1 MTNLLLAGTNPVLTR
16 ELRVVL
22 RNMRTFMLLA
32 IYVAVLGAIVLSQF
46 PSDAPLTVP
55 NAEFLSEQSS
65 TSRGRELLW
74 QFCWAQAL
82 LVWVLVPSLATGALS
97 QERERH
103 TLEPLLLSPLTPMQI
118 VWGKAAGVLSLI
130 FLLLLS
136 TLPLTSLCFLLGGV
150 APGEVLAA
158 YGILL
163 GLSLFFTSIGL
174 YCAAKWPNSLQATLW
189 CYVLV
194 GLGTMVVFLLVGPG
208 AIVSGLALIGW
219 GLYAL
224 WNWAKNLSG
233 NQARSIGFW
242 GKGLLS
248 LAFVALCA
256 VGLWALVTDA
266 NTRAI
271 VLSGVF
277 IAPYLFFVA
286 RFVLQGAAQELS
298 KKIEPARPRRE
309 WANDVKDEWQ
319 RAIAPPPVVYVPSPT
334 GQYTYTPLT
343 PTPAT
348 PTSATPAVT
357 SAMASATTAP
367 AAPAPFGNSPYAS
380 RNAATAKPEKVTYGV
395 TPFLADN
402 LNPILAKDLRHG
414 LAGRGD
420 VFFRYG
426 YVVTIAT
433 EVLLLIYLLMS
444 ASASAMAEQSVFI
457 GWAKF
462 QLMVLMIACAWLG
475 ARAIAPEREK
485 QVLPQLLST
494 PLPPMTIVGGKMLSV
509 LVYSFYVFIL
519 GVPLTLFLPMLG
531 IIPWSM
537 SLSYIGIELIFAA
550 VAASWGI
557 FCSMQGVTVRR
568 ALAWAMGG
576 IVILL
581 LSSGLTRAMT
591 GALLMGTGGSYSS
604 FGSAIKLAQMLS
616 PQHILDLTL
625 GRMTIAGTQG
635 LYSQSSVWSMLTAG
649 PTLMAVLLMLLFF
662 ALLAA
667 ALLVATAR
675 SFKRYTQTL

>member
-1 MTNLLLAGTNPVLTR
+1 MTNLFLAGTNPVLTR

-22 RNMRTFMLLA
+22 RNVRTFMLLA
-32 IYVAVLGAIVLSQF
+32 IYVAILGAIVLSQF

-65 TSRGRELLW
+65 TTRGRDLLL
-74 QFCWAQAL
+74 QFCWAQGL

-118 VWGKAAGVLSLI
+118 VWGKAAGVLSLT

-150 APGEVLAA
+150 APGEVMAA
-158 YGILL
+158 YGVLL

-174 YCAAKWPNSLQATLW
+174 YCAAKWPNPLQATIW

-194 GLGTMVVFLLVGPG
+194 GIGALVVFMLVGPG
-208 AIVSGLALIGW
+208 AIVSGLAFIGW
-219 GLYAL
+219 ALYAL
-224 WNWAKNLSG
+224 WNWGKALSA
-233 NQARSIGFW
+233 Q
-242 GKGLLS
+242 GKIKSFGILGWVALS
-248 LAFVALCA
+248 LAIVVLGAT
-256 VGLWALVTDA
+256 GLWALITDA
-266 NTRAI
+266 GTRAI
-271 VLSGVF
+271 VLSGLF

-286 RFVLQGAAQELS
+286 RFVLQAAAHEIA
-298 KKIEPARPRRE
+298 KKTEPARPRRE
-309 WANDVKDEWQ
+309 WVGDIKEEWQ
-319 RAIAPPPVVYVPSPT
+319 RAVAPPPVVYVPSPS

-343 PTPAT
+343 P
-348 PTSATPAVT
+348 
-357 SAMASATTAP
+357 AP
-367 AAPAPFGNSPYAS
+367 AAPATSASASATALGNSPYAS
-380 RNAATAKPEKVTYGV
+380 RNATTAKPETTTYGV

-414 LAGRGD
+414 LAGRAD

-426 YVVTIAT
+426 YIVTIAT
-433 EVLLLIYLLMS
+433 EVLLLFYLMTS
-444 ASASAMAEQSVFI
+444 ASASALSEQRVFI
-457 GWAKF
+457 GWAKL
-462 QLMVLMIACAWLG
+462 QLMILMLACAWLG

-537 SLSYIGIELIFAA
+537 AFAYIGIELIFAA
-550 VAASWGI
+550 LAASWGI

-568 ALAWAMGG
+568 ALAWSMGG
-576 IVILL
+576 VLFTL
-581 LSSGLTRAMT
+581 LSSGLVGGLA
-591 GALLMGTGGSYSS
+591 GALLTSLGDAFSA
-604 FGSAIKLAQMLS
+604 FGWLRNAAEFLS
-616 PQHILDLTL
+616 PTRLIDLTL

-635 LYSQSSVWSMLTAG
+635 FGGQSAAMVTAPAALLT
-649 PTLMAVLLMLLFF
+649 LLFF
-662 ALLAA
+662 ALLATL
-667 ALLVATAR
+667 LLVATAR